1 MTASRGVCEYT
12 YEHGELAKK
21 HLKRWRLE
29 IVGAINNTLDQAAF
43 VLNRITFDGL
53 TALLENT
60 GPTSPYGQAMEYLN
74 NFTPSSYESSTIE
87 RGLNALYNFN

>member
-1 MTASRGVCEYT
+1 M
-12 YEHGELAKK
+12 
-21 HLKRWRLE
+21 E

-53 TALLENT
+53 TALLGNT

-74 NFTPSSYESSTIE
+74 NSTPPYYEDPAIE
-87 RGLNALYNFN
+87 RGLNALYNFQLKQLITHYSSTMSF